1 MEASK
6 GKLDIKL
13 TQLKLAVEK
22 TASVLEKANQ
32 EAIERHLKALKVITS
47 DVDEQKRAVEEIQI
61 AEKIEVEEITQWS
74 ASVEEKVEAADIEVA
89 RIKQWLDGK
98 TAEKEA
104 AEREGKMQFEMKLHQ
119 LKLESQSTS
128 AQKNDKNAVNSG
140 HIEAKLPKIEIA
152 RFDGSPLD
160 WPRFWGQ
167 FIETVDKRSIAP
179 VNKFANLC

>member
-1 MEASK
+1 MDASK

-13 TQLKLAVEK
+13 MQLKLAVEK

-32 EAIERHLKALKVITS
+32 EAIERHLKALKVVTS
-47 DVDEQKRAVEEIQI
+47 EVDEQKRAVEEIQI

-119 LKLESQSTS
+119 LRLESQST
-128 AQKNDKNAVNSG
+128 Q
-140 HIEAKLPKIEIA
+140 
-152 RFDGSPLD
+152 R
-160 WPRFWGQ
+160 
-167 FIETVDKRSIAP
+167 KRMTRTQ
-179 VNKFANLC
+179 